1 MGKSLDI
8 IKAPKQKDVTPR
20 TIGDNGRE
28 KDKDKF
34 FDTERNQEHSDPL
47 LFYLILGLCAIILLV
62 ALSVWLIYK
71 SFNSTSTPTEET
83 TTEETDTVKTKSEDG
98 ATVTE
103 TATTDTTT
111 TSEATQEEQTSD
123 TPTATSEI
131 DKATVKVRIVNGNG
145 RTGEANLMKTALE
158 DDGFV
163 NITTGNA
170 LSQYN
175 TTVVYYNTGKIA
187 EAKAVDKI
195 IAAKYETSLLEDPNI
210 TKDNDVVV
218 ALGAK

>member
-28 KDKDKF
+28 RDKDRF

-71 SFNSTSTPTEET
+71 SFNSTSQEDTT
-83 TTEETDTVKTKSEDG
+83 TTEETQETVKSKSEDG
-98 ATVTE
+98 ATITE
-103 TATTDTTT
+103 TTTTDTTT
-111 TSEATQEEQTSD
+111 TTSEAPETTED

-131 DKATVKVRIVNGNG
+131 DKASVKLRIVNGNG
-145 RTGEANLMKTALE
+145 RSGEAGLMKTALE
-158 DDGFV
+158 DDGFT
-163 NITTGNA
+163 NISTGNA
-170 LSQYN
+170 LSQYS

-187 EAKAVDKI
+187 EAKAVDAI
-195 IAAKYETSLLEDPNI
+195 VSQKYETSLLEDPSI

>member
-28 KDKDKF
+28 KDKDRF
-34 FDTERNQEHSDPL
+34 FDTERSQEHSDPL

-98 ATVTE
+98 ATITE
-103 TATTDTTT
+103 TTTTDTTT
-111 TSEATQEEQTSD
+111 TTSEAPKPAED

-131 DKATVKVRIVNGNG
+131 DKASVKLRIVNGNG
-145 RTGEANLMKTALE
+145 RSGEAGLMKTALE
-158 DDGFV
+158 DDGFT
-163 NITTGNA
+163 NISTGNA
-170 LSQYN
+170 LSQYS
-175 TTVVYYNTGKIA
+175 TTVIYYNTGKIA
-187 EAKAVDKI
+187 QAKAVDAI
-195 IAAKYETSLLEDPNI
+195 VSQKYETSLLEDPNI

>member
-28 KDKDKF
+28 KDKDRF

-71 SFNSTSTPTEET
+71 SFNSTPQEETT
-83 TTEETDTVKTKSEDG
+83 TTEETQDTVKSKSEDG
-98 ATVTE
+98 ATITE
-103 TATTDTTT
+103 TTTTDTTT
-111 TSEATQEEQTSD
+111 TTSEAPKPAED
-123 TPTATSEI
+123 TPTATNEI
-131 DKATVKVRIVNGNG
+131 DKASVKLRIVNGNG
-145 RTGEANLMKTALE
+145 RSGEAGLMKTALE
-158 DDGFV
+158 DDGFT
-163 NITTGNA
+163 NISTGNA
-170 LSQYN
+170 LSQYS

-187 EAKAVDKI
+187 EAKAVDAI
-195 IAAKYETSLLEDPNI
+195 VSQKYETSLLEDPSI